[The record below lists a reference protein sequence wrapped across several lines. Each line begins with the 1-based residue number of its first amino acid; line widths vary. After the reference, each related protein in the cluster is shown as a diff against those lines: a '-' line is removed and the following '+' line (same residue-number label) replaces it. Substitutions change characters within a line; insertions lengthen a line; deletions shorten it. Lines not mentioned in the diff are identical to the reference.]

1 MRRLE
6 SCINCGDEREIAAH
20 GLCFKCYRAAE
31 RARKAPDPVW
41 ASLGNGYLLREQKR
55 ALTVVTGILKAIS
68 DCPAVEESDR
78 KQIQNILRPYLDKL
92 AECFAPKREKGKPV
106 NGEQK
111 FERSPVN
118 GRLVRLEE
126 EELSRFVAS
135 NKTAGNGVSNQ
146 IQSGEQQ

>member
-1 MRRLE
+1 VRRLD
-6 SCINCGDEREIAAH
+6 SCINCGEEREIAAH

-31 RARKAPDPVW
+31 RAQKAPDPVW

-106 NGEQK
+106 NREQK
-111 FERSPVN
+111 FERSLVN
-118 GRLVRLEE
+118 GRLVRPEE
-126 EELSRFVAS
+126 GEHLKFVTS

-146 IQSGEQQ
+146 IQSGEQK